1 MDAFQIFIYVVVFI
15 VYVVSQAMKANKNKP
30 KPTSLP
36 QNQKQ
41 PTGDAK
47 TFEDLLRELQK
58 PTPQTTVAKRNA
70 QELERFKNQQ
80 KEVKPEYSS
89 DLEEERMK
97 QVLADREQTLREI
110 QERRQLTIDQIGKTA
125 DQNVDEYVKN
135 YEATPEVENY
145 KTYQG
150 LNVKMGRFDEFSI
163 KKEVEHPIML
173 IFRNQESLRNA
184 FIISEIFKRKS

>member
-1 MDAFQIFIYVVVFI
+1 MDGFQIFIYVIVFI
-15 VYVVSQAMKANKNKP
+15 VYVVSQALKANKNRPTPTSSPQNQP
-30 KPTSLP
+30 KPTG
-36 QNQKQ
+36 N
-41 PTGDAK
+41 TK
-47 TFEDLLRELQK
+47 TFEDLLRELQN
-58 PTPQTTVAKRNA
+58 PTPQTTISKRNA
-70 QELERFKNQQ
+70 QESERLKQQ

-125 DQNVDEYVKN
+125 DQDVNEYVKN

-150 LNVKMGRFDEFSI
+150 LEVKMGRFDEFSI

-184 FIISEIFKRKS
+184 FIISEIFQRKS